1 MNKYLLKLVGKKLK
15 HSANAGMTDVLKSFD
30 EVPAEISPQANL
42 DDLDMTDEDLAQF
55 HNDQKPEDDE
65 IIVRYTDSKKPPP
78 ASTAK
83 DPDGQLLQA
92 SAYSTV
98 GEIEEKEAK
107 KKKKKDRKLQK
118 SIQNAFKPSKPTKG
132 KKVRDSSAQP
142 VADVKKAFSGGPEMG
157 FKPQFKS
164 NPLQNIPGI
173 SPPTPPPTPATG
185 ASIAPTDESKYM
197 SVVCIYKF

>member
-1 MNKYLLKLVGKKLK
+1 MKS
-15 HSANAGMTDVLKSFD
+15 SASAGITDVLKSFD
-30 EVPAEISPQANL
+30 EIPAEISPQDDQ
-42 DDLDMTDEDLAQF
+42 DDLDMTDEDLAHF
-55 HNDQKPEDDE
+55 HNDHKPEDDE
-65 IIVRYTDSKKPPP
+65 IVVRYTDSKKPPP

-83 DPDGQLLQA
+83 NPESQLLQA
-92 SAYSTV
+92 STYSTV

-132 KKVRDSSAQP
+132 KKVGDSSAQP
-142 VADVKKAFSGGPEMG
+142 AAGVKKGFSGGPEMG

-173 SPPTPPPTPATG
+173 APPTPPPTPATG
-185 ASIAPTDESKYM
+185 ASIAPTDESK
-197 SVVCIYKF
+197 